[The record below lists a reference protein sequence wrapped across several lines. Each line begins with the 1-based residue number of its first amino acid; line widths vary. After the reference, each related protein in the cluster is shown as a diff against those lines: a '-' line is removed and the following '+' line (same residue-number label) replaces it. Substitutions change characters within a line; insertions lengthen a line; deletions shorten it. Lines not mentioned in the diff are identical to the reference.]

1 VRVASHRSSQKE
13 TFGSESSEY
22 LLSPVNKSQKL
33 FIRANTIIPGGVN
46 SPVRAWQSVG
56 GSPIFIQSARG
67 ARVYDEDGNS
77 FIDYVGSYGPAI
89 LGHAHSRVGS
99 AVAKQVEDG
108 FCYGAPTRLEVELA
122 EQITAAIPA
131 AEKIRLVNSG
141 TEAAMTALR
150 IARAATGRPG
160 IIKFDGCYHGH
171 TDSLLV
177 RAGSGAMTL
186 GVPDSAGVPEAIAA
200 QTRIAPYGSLEAVE
214 RYFSADPAG
223 IAAVIIEPV
232 AANMGVV
239 LLPPEFLRS
248 LCELAHHYQA
258 LLICDEVISGF
269 RLCYGTT
276 SEMLGV
282 KPDLVMLGKI
292 IGGGMPIGAIAG
304 RADLMNLLAP
314 EGPVY
319 QAGTLSG
326 NPISVT
332 AGIETLRA
340 LKEPGNY
347 ERLEASGAQLETGFR
362 DALSRSGRRG
372 CVNRAGS
379 LLTFFFGVDHV
390 GNAVEARQADTRAFA
405 KFFRAMLGRGIYLP
419 PSQFEAMF
427 VSLAHTRADLEATIT
442 AAHESLQAVGAS

>member
-1 VRVASHRSSQKE
+1 M
-13 TFGSESSEY
+13 
-22 LLSPVNKSQKL
+22 NKSDDL
-33 FIRANTIIPGGVN
+33 FIRANAIIPGGVN
-46 SPVRAWQSVG
+46 SPVRAWKSVG
-56 GSPIFIQSARG
+56 GSPIFVQRARN
-67 ARVYDEDGNS
+67 ARIYAEDGNS

-89 LGHAHSRVGS
+89 LGHAHRRVC
-99 AVAKQVEDG
+99 AAIAKQLDDG
-108 FCYGAPTRLEVELA
+108 FCYGAPSRLEVELT
-122 EQITAAIPA
+122 EQITAAVPG

-186 GVPDSAGVPEAIAA
+186 GIPDSAGVPEATAS
-200 QTRIAPYGSLEAVE
+200 QTRIAPYGSVEAVE
-214 RYFSADPAG
+214 RYFSADPSG

-239 LLPPEFLRS
+239 LSPPGFLTA
-248 LCELAHHYQA
+248 LYELTRDYRA
-258 LLICDEVISGF
+258 LLVCDEVISGF
-269 RLCYGTT
+269 RLCYGTI
-276 SEMLGV
+276 SERLGV

-292 IGGGMPIGAIAG
+292 IGGGMPIGAVAG
-304 RADLMNLLAP
+304 RADLMDLLAP

-332 AGIETLRA
+332 AGIETLRV
-340 LKEPGNY
+340 LKEAGNY
-347 ERLEASGAQLETGFR
+347 ERLEAFGVRLEAGFR
-362 DALSRSGRRG
+362 EALSRTGQRG

-379 LLTFFFGVDHV
+379 LLTMFFGVDRV
-390 GNAVEARQADTRAFA
+390 RDATEARKADTGMFA
-405 KFFRAMLGRGIYLP
+405 KFFRAMLERGIYLP

-427 VSLAHTRADLEATIT
+427 VSLAHTQADIDATI
-442 AAHESLQAVGAS
+442 AAANESLQAIRAPNTHLAEGSTRK

>member
-1 VRVASHRSSQKE
+1 
-13 TFGSESSEY
+13 
-22 LLSPVNKSQKL
+22 
-33 FIRANTIIPGGVN
+33 
-46 SPVRAWQSVG
+46 
-56 GSPIFIQSARG
+56 
-67 ARVYDEDGNS
+67 
-77 FIDYVGSYGPAI
+77 
-89 LGHAHSRVGS
+89 
-99 AVAKQVEDG
+99 
-108 FCYGAPTRLEVELA
+108 
-122 EQITAAIPA
+122 
-131 AEKIRLVNSG
+131 
-141 TEAAMTALR
+141 
-150 IARAATGRPG
+150 
-160 IIKFDGCYHGH
+160 
-171 TDSLLV
+171 
-177 RAGSGAMTL
+177 L

-248 LCELAHHYQA
+248 LYELAHHYQA

-379 LLTFFFGVDHV
+379 LLTLFFGVDHV

-427 VSLAHTRADLEATIT
+427 VSLAHTQADLEATIA